1 MNAVRTVTLP
11 NRTRKQPVAATQARA
26 QDTRKRLIE
35 AAVAS
40 LTRYGFGGAT
50 MARISKMAGVSAGP
64 RQYYFPTTAHLFA
77 AVLDHLLKQ
86 QGRVYSEPPMPKDA
100 DEHIRELIRRSI
112 NYAGTPNHI
121 AILEIKLAL
130 KHDSALRQL
139 VAAKLDSIEAQAD
152 LIWIEA
158 FKPFGADGERV
169 QHTRRILASISRGLA
184 LDGPL
189 APMQQAKFAEIVETM
204 AFASLTKSPGQ

>member
-77 AVLDHLLKQ
+77 TVLDHLLKQ

-130 KHDSALRQL
+130 KHDSALRRL

-152 LIWIEA
+152 LVWIEA
-158 FKPFGADGERV
+158 FKSCGADGETV

-184 LDGPL
+184 LEAAL
-189 APMQQAKFAEIVETM
+189 APTQRTKLAEIVETM
-204 AFASLTKSPGQ
+204 AFAALTRID

>member
-130 KHDSALRQL
+130 KHDSALRRL

-152 LIWIEA
+152 LVWIEA
-158 FKPFGADGERV
+158 FKSCGADGETV

-184 LDGPL
+184 LEAAL
-189 APMQQAKFAEIVETM
+189 APTQRTKLAEIVETM
-204 AFASLTKSPGQ
+204 AFAALTRID

>member
-1 MNAVRTVTLP
+1 MSNTPTKASVT
-11 NRTRKQPVAATQARA
+11 TARKKPVAAQQARA

-35 AAVAS
+35 AAIAC
-40 LTRYGFGGAT
+40 LTQYGFGGTT
-50 MARISKMAGVSAGP
+50 MARVSKLAGVSAGP

-86 QGRVYSEPPMPKDA
+86 QGRVYSEPPLPKDA
-100 DEHIRELIRRSI
+100 QGHIRELIRRSI

-130 KHDSALRQL
+130 KHDSALRRL

-152 LIWIEA
+152 LVWIEA
-158 FKPFGADGERV
+158 FKPLGTDGETV

-184 LDGPL
+184 LEAAL
-189 APMQQAKFAEIVETM
+189 APHQRILVAEIVETM
-204 AFASLTKSPGQ
+204 AFAALTKID